1 MFRKE
6 ITGLRHDF
14 FNSFKVI
21 EDIVPQNIRCL
32 VGYSPFIA
40 RAIGRCFLRVTTV
53 LYGVVVQSQTK
64 ICGSQDT

>member
-6 ITGLRHDF
+6 ITGLQHGF
-14 FNSFKVI
+14 LNSVKVM
-21 EDIVPQNIRCL
+21 EDIVPQNIGCL
-32 VGYSPFIA
+32 VGYSPSIA
-40 RAIGRCFLRVTTV
+40 RAIGRCFFRVTTP

>member
-14 FNSFKVI
+14 LNSFKVV
-21 EDIVPQNIRCL
+21 EDIVPQTIGCL
-32 VGYSPFIA
+32 VGYSPSLA
-40 RAIGRCFLRVTTV
+40 RAIGRCFFRVTTV
-53 LYGVVVQSQTK
+53 LYGVVVQSHTE